1 MLEKYKEIHFGL
13 SQEIHRKN
21 IVCAKKKND
30 TYFLFMNFFLYGMYS
45 IDS

>member
-21 IVCAKKKND
+21 IVCEKKND